1 MPVDDVIKLM
11 IVSSL
16 IVLPALGLTV
26 RFALKPIVDAIMRLK
41 EGGVLSP
48 DTSSVLAAEI
58 RQMRA
63 ELQQTHDEVAQV
75 RQEMTRLQEAESFNL
90 ALRQAGEP
98 APAALPLPR

>member
-16 IVLPALGLTV
+16 VVLPALGLTV
-26 RFALKPIVDAIMRLK
+26 RFALRPIVDAIVRLK

-48 DTSSVLAAEI
+48 DNSSVLAAEI

-63 ELQQTHDEVAQV
+63 ELAQTHDEVAQV

-90 ALRQAGEP
+90 ALRETREP
-98 APAALPLPR
+98 APAALPLPL